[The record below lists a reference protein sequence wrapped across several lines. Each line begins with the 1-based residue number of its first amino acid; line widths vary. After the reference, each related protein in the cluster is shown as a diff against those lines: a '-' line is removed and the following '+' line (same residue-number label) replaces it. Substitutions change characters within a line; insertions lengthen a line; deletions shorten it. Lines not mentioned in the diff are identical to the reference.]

1 LEAEHPAAKK
11 TRAKRATKATPG
23 TRKRATKKK
32 AEKEEQTSAKSES

>member
-11 TRAKRATKATPG
+11 TRAKRATKAAPG

-32 AEKEEQTSAKSES
+32 VEKEEQTSAKSES